1 MDLNQGLR
9 KNVKLS
15 PINGV
20 TKSKDCNRLRG
31 GCTGLMYACQQGL
44 ADKIVKEVR
53 SQVTLVSVQLYIC
66 AVRIRIAKIFS
77 HT

>member
-1 MDLNQGLR
+1 MDLKQELR

-20 TKSKDCNRLRG
+20 TKAKDCNRLRG

-44 ADKIVKEVR
+44 ADEIVKEVR
-53 SQVTLVSVQLYIC
+53 SKVKISVLCVYVC
-66 AVRIRIAKIFS
+66 NVR
-77 HT
+77 